1 MDDVTQLLA
10 GVRDGDVAARDRLL
24 PIVYD
29 ELHAM
34 ARRKAWSAGT
44 LVTTELVHETYLKLF
59 ERASLDVESRRHFF
73 AVAAMAMRQVLIDRA
88 KARSR
93 QKRGGDLPR
102 VDLEASEIPAEGPAE
117 ELLSLDAALRR
128 LELVSERLARVVEL
142 RFFGGLTVEET
153 AEVLDVD
160 PRTVKRD
167 WRKAKAVLHQELTRA
182 PE

>member
-10 GVRDGDVAARDRLL
+10 GVRDGDPAARDRLL

-29 ELHAM
+29 QLRAM
-34 ARRKAWSAGT
+34 AHRRISSSGT

-59 ERASLDVESRRHFF
+59 ERATLDVECRRHFF
-73 AVAAMAMRQVLIDRA
+73 SVAAIAMRQVLIDRA
-88 KARSR
+88 RARGR
-93 QKRGGDLPR
+93 QKRGGDLQR
-102 VDLEASEIPAEGPAE
+102 VDLENSEIPSNGPAE
-117 ELLSLDAALRR
+117 EILSLDAALRR

-142 RFFGGLTVEET
+142 RFFGGLSVEET
-153 AEVLDVD
+153 AEVLNVD

-167 WRKAKAVLHQELTRA
+167 WRKAKAVLHRELTQA

>member
-29 ELHAM
+29 QLRAM
-34 ARRKAWSAGT
+34 AHRRISSAGT

-59 ERASLDVESRRHFF
+59 ERATLDVECRRHFF

-88 KARSR
+88 KARGR
-93 QKRGGDLPR
+93 QKRGGDLQR
-102 VDLEASEIPAEGPAE
+102 IDLETSEIPSAGPADE
-117 ELLSLDAALRR
+117 ILSLDAALRR
-128 LELVSERLARVVEL
+128 LELVSERLAKVVEL
-142 RFFGGLTVEET
+142 RFFGGLSVEET
-153 AEVLDVD
+153 AEVLNVD

-167 WRKAKAVLHQELTRA
+167 WRKAKAVLHHELTQA